1 MKKIYDYFSK
11 QWIRWFL
18 LAGLISLELLM
29 SFSFLG
35 YIHVEPIS
43 ITFAYIPVM
52 AAGCLLG
59 PGESVV
65 LGLIFGLS
73 SMWKASAPYVSET
86 DHLFSPFYSDSPAA
100 SLLLSVGTRILF
112 GLIVGLLYA
121 WARRAGRSRAFWI
134 AIVSF
139 AGKTLHT
146 MLVYG
151 AMGLFF
157 PEYSYSILTAFS
169 DFRTLSN
176 LLTIVC
182 TVLVVQ
188 VCWLFLNSSVFQKF
202 QYRMEIV
209 RRFRFDE
216 GYHRSFLAAVILLML
231 SLSAAV
237 AVYFVHRMTFVLEDL
252 GLALSED
259 TQVSLLHLQ
268 IQFLLGILA
277 ITLLVYVLLLFN
289 RRYSLYLNYK
299 ANLDGLTD
307 VLSRKGFFQVCSIF
321 LGKMEFPGYFL
332 IMDVD
337 RFKEINDQY
346 GHPAGDEVLRRVV
359 DCLRGVFS
367 EMGLIGRMG
376 GDEFSVLIHT
386 PLTKTEL
393 EAKLSAFLLAV
404 RGIPLPDG
412 TVSCSVG
419 VCPVHSPAPI
429 EVLYE
434 QADQMLYRAKES
446 GRDQFVMAHGS
457 AAANE

>member
-216 GYHRSFLAAVILLML
+216 GYHRSFLA
-231 SLSAAV
+231 
-237 AVYFVHRMTFVLEDL
+237 
-252 GLALSED
+252 ED